1 MTKVTVVQLPDPT
14 AELEAAFAALVEHT
28 RREQP
33 DLVLLPEMPFYPWVG
48 YTDQVDPAA
57 WQAAVDAHEEWLSR
71 LPALGA
77 AMVLGSRPVLVNEVG
92 AANLVPHNDA
102 FVWQPG
108 GGARFAHRKHYLP
121 NEPGFW
127 EATWYRPSADTQFEA
142 VDVDGLKLG
151 FMICSDLWFGEH
163 ARGYAR
169 QGIHILAN
177 PRATEAQS
185 VEKWIAGGTALA
197 VMSGAYCISS
207 NRAGAGQGG
216 TAFGGVAFG
225 GAGWVIDPDGRLLAR
240 TSEAQPFVTVEID
253 PARAEAAKHTYPR
266 DVKE

>member
-1 MTKVTVVQLPDPT
+1 MTKVTVVQFPDST
-14 AELEAAFAALVEHT
+14 SELEAAFAALIEHV
-28 RREQP
+28 RREQS
-33 DLVLLPEMPFYPWVG
+33 DLVLLPEMPFHPWLAH
-48 YTDQVDPAA
+48 TDQVNPAE

-77 AMVLGSRPVLVNEVG
+77 AVVLGSRPVLDAG
-92 AANLVPHNDA
+92 TPHNDA
-102 FVWQPG
+102 FVWQADS
-108 GGARFAHRKHYLP
+108 GARFAHRKHYLP

-127 EATWYRPSADTQFEA
+127 EATWYRPSADASFRAAEA
-142 VDVDGLKLG
+142 GGLKVG

-163 ARGYAR
+163 ARSYAR

-207 NRAGAGQGG
+207 NRAGTGR
-216 TAFGGVAFG
+216 GGVRFG
-225 GAGWVIDPDGRLLAR
+225 GAGWVIDPNGVLLAR
-240 TSEAQPFVTVEID
+240 TTDAEPFVTVEID
-253 PARAEAAKHTYPR
+253 PAFAEAAKHTYPR

>member
-1 MTKVTVVQLPDPT
+1 MIKVTVVQLPDPT
-14 AELEAAFAALVEHT
+14 PELEAAFAALVEHT
-28 RREQP
+28 KREKP

-77 AMVLGSRPVLVNEVG
+77 AAVLGTRPVLDAG
-92 AANLVPHNDA
+92 VPFNDA
-102 FVWQPG
+102 FVWQAG
-108 GGARFAHRKHYLP
+108 SGAQFAHRKHYLP

-127 EATWYRPSADTQFEA
+127 EATWYRPSADARFEA
-142 VDVDGLKLG
+142 AEAGGLKVG

-216 TAFGGVAFG
+216 VSFGGG
-225 GAGWVIDPDGRLLAR
+225 GWVIDPDGKLLAR
-240 TSEAQPFVTVEID
+240 TSAAQPFVTVEID
-253 PARAEAAKHTYPR
+253 PARAEAAKLTYPR